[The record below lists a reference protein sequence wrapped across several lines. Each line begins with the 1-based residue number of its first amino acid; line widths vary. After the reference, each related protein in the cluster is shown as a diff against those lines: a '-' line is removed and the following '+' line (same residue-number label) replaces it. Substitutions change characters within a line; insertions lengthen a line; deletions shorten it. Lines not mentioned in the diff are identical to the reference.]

1 MSAVPGEQSPGIIDA
16 IIEEQ
21 NRRMSTHDPKR
32 FFFVTAVILV
42 AAVAGLLWWLH
53 VSLLYACLIGMSAI
67 AFVFYGYDKRQAV
80 KNKTR
85 VPELILHLLA
95 LLGGTPG
102 ALLGQLLY
110 RHKTKKL
117 RFRIIFLAIV
127 LLQAG
132 LGFCY
137 WRYWR

>member
-1 MSAVPGEQSPGIIDA
+1 M
-16 IIEEQ
+16 
-21 NRRMSTHDPKR
+21 PKHNPNQ
-32 FFFVTAVILV
+32 FFFVPAIILI
-42 AAVAGLLWWLH
+42 AAVSGLLWRLQ
-53 VSLLYACLIGMSAI
+53 VSLVYAFLIGISVI
-67 AFVFYGYDKRQAV
+67 TFVFYGYDKRRAV
-80 KNKTR
+80 KNKSR
-85 VPELILHLLA
+85 VPEVILHMLA

-102 ALLGQLLY
+102 ALLGQLLF

-117 RFRIIFLAIV
+117 KFRIVFLAIV

>member
-1 MSAVPGEQSPGIIDA
+1 M
-16 IIEEQ
+16 
-21 NRRMSTHDPKR
+21 
-32 FFFVTAVILV
+32 
-42 AAVAGLLWWLH
+42 H
-53 VSLLYACLIGMSAI
+53 VNILYACLIGMSVI
-67 AFVFYGYDKRQAV
+67 TFVFYGYDKRQAI
-80 KNKTR
+80 KNRSR
-85 VPELILHLLA
+85 VPEVILHILA

-102 ALLGQLLY
+102 AFLGQFVF

-117 RFRIIFLAIV
+117 RFRIVFIAIV

>member
-1 MSAVPGEQSPGIIDA
+1 
-16 IIEEQ
+16 
-21 NRRMSTHDPKR
+21 MSTHDPKR